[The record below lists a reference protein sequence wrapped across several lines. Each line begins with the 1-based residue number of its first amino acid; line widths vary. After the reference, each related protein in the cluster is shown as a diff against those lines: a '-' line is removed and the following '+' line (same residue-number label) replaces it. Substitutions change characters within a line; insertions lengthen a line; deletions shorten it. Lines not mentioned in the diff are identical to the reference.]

1 LFSRISEEQIEEV
14 FFVKTKI
21 NDDDL
26 YELIQE
32 LDKKTIRIRIIPDF
46 FKFYTKPQN
55 LTFIGNMPLLSLR
68 EEPLQSLL
76 NRMIKRGFDVAFSLT
91 VILLLFTW
99 LFPY

>member
-1 LFSRISEEQIEEV
+1 V

-32 LDKKTIRIRIIPDF
+32 LDKKLFELELSPT

-55 LTFIGNMPLLSLR
+55 LTFIGNMPLLS
-68 EEPLQSLL
+68 
-76 NRMIKRGFDVAFSLT
+76 
-91 VILLLFTW
+91 
-99 LFPY
+99 